1 MSNSNF
7 SDNWKC
13 AISGSLMKDPVST
26 PEGISYDRPF
36 IEEWLKTSQTCPITR
51 SPLRANQLIPNI
63 ALRNTIQDYLKSQAT
78 VPTDGSVGPV
88 ASTSSVLSEPIV
100 FDLETNT
107 TKHNHSI
114 LAHIKVKPPSY
125 GNRLP
130 VGISLAIDVSDSM
143 KAEASVQ
150 NEKIEI
156 VGYSR
161 LDVVKHSANTV
172 IESLGDNDVLSL
184 TKFTTDS
191 TLILP
196 PMKMNSFGKKR
207 ALDCIKNLRP
217 EHATNLWSG
226 LEKSL
231 DATNSSIFN
240 GTNKHVLILT
250 DGESNTDPPRGIM
263 AEFNRYIERT
273 NSTVNVHT
281 FAYGY
286 NLDVKLLF
294 DITKKSNGTYAY
306 LPDCTMVGTVFIN
319 FLSYVM
325 ATISTNNMLSIVPLN
340 GTVIDNVYGYSDSD
354 PSNINIGNIQY
365 GQSRD
370 FVVRITPGSTAP
382 YLKAVLNSTVEKEIS
397 TISTERNNDILLEFV
412 RLRFVE
418 LLTPNVLSISANYG
432 FIQSFYSEVFDL
444 DLGDKAVPFLTDLKS
459 TDENEGQISKAFSK
473 PEWYAKWGQYYIPA
487 IRRANQLQYCN
498 NFKDKTVAQYG
509 GRLFSELQDRSNDIF
524 VRLIPPPPSLEHL
537 YTASVA
543 PGTNT
548 GTGTN
553 APRATLNATGGSTGN
568 TIGCFSGY
576 GQIDTP
582 TGKWYV
588 KEVHANDMIMTPDG
602 PAKVLCVIKS
612 KIRGGLCKLVNIDGL
627 LITEWHPVRIK
638 GKWYFPKEY
647 PLGKYDEFRCEYVYD
662 FVLDK
667 GHIALI
673 NGVECVTLAHNFQ
686 EDIVKHSFFGTE
698 AVVRDL
704 EKMPGWIDGQIN
716 IETSHFT
723 YDTNTGLI
731 NGWIFDS

>member
-13 AISGSLMKDPVST
+13 AISGSLMNDPVST

-36 IEEWLKTSQTCPITR
+36 IEKWLQTNQTCPITR

-63 ALRNTIQDYLKSQAT
+63 ALRNTIQDYLKSQAPTSVPVSPT
-78 VPTDGSVGPV
+78 VP
-88 ASTSSVLSEPIV
+88 SSVPVDLSAVET
-100 FDLETNT
+100 FDLEIKT

-125 GNRLP
+125 GNRKP

-143 KAEASVQ
+143 KTEASVQ

-172 IESLGDNDVLSL
+172 IESLGENDVLSL

-196 PMKMNSFGKKR
+196 PMKMDSFGKKR

-226 LEKSL
+226 LEKAL

-263 AEFNRYIERT
+263 SEFNRYIERT
-273 NSTVNVHT
+273 KSKVNIHT

-286 NLDVKLLF
+286 NLDVKLLL

-340 GTVIDNVYGYSDSD
+340 GTIIDNVFGYSDVDS
-354 PSNINIGNIQY
+354 SNINIGNIQF

-397 TISTERNNDILLEFV
+397 TINTVRNNDILLEFV

-432 FIQSFYSEVFDL
+432 FIQSFYSEVEDI
-444 DLGDKAVPFLTDLKS
+444 DLGEKVIPFLTDLKS
-459 TDENEGQISKAFSK
+459 TDENEGQVIKAFSK
-473 PEWYAKWGQYYIPA
+473 PEWYSKWGQYYIPA

-524 VRLIPPPPSLEHL
+524 VKLIPPPPSLEYL
-537 YTASVA
+537 YTTNVSPTSGGA
-543 PGTNT
+543 GTNVQ
-548 GTGTN
+548 
-553 APRATLNATGGSTGN
+553 RATLNATGGSTGN

-576 GQIDTP
+576 GQIEAP
-582 TGKWYV
+582 NGKWYV
-588 KEVHANDMIMTPDG
+588 KEIRVNDFVTTPDG

-612 KIRGGLCKLVNIDGL
+612 KIVGGLCKLVNIDGL
-627 LITEWHPVRIK
+627 LITEWHPVRIN

-662 FVLDK
+662 YVLDR
-667 GHIALI
+667 GHVVII

-686 EDIVKHSFFGTE
+686 EDIVRHSFFGTG
-698 AVVRDL
+698 AVIRDL
-704 EKMPGWIDGQIN
+704 QKMPGWTEGQIN
-716 IETSHFT
+716 IEKSHFT
-723 YDTNTGLI
+723 YDENTGLI
-731 NGWIFDS
+731 NGWVFDS